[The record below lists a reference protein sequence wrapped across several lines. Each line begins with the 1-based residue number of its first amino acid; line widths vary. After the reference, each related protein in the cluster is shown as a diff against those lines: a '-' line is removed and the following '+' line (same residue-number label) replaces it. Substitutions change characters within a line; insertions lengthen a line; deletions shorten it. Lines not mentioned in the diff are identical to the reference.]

1 MPVHLARRAHVDVA
15 GNPDPRGVYL
25 TGTEFGAERG
35 MSPRW
40 VLKMRLF
47 SYLVVLAA
55 FGMRSSMGFARII
68 GDFFFD
74 NGSGYTAS
82 PITGNILGLKADDS
96 DQ

>member
-1 MPVHLARRAHVDVA
+1 
-15 GNPDPRGVYL
+15 
-25 TGTEFGAERG
+25 
-35 MSPRW
+35 
-40 VLKMRLF
+40 
-47 SYLVVLAA
+47 
-55 FGMRSSMGFARII
+55 MGFARII

>member
-1 MPVHLARRAHVDVA
+1 
-15 GNPDPRGVYL
+15 
-25 TGTEFGAERG
+25 
-35 MSPRW
+35 
-40 VLKMRLF
+40 MRLF

-74 NGSGYTAS
+74 KGSGYTAS